1 MYNKVDCTLNGS
13 ADRIK
18 KIGGWGWKVGAG
30 VLKVGVGGGV
40 VVVEKLG
47 QKRGWGLRDLNHM
60 HDRKIRTKKFPK
72 MDGHEKIEPNQNLQF
87 LYLIYRKYEE
97 ILRNLS
103 CCRSKTDRVEFF

>member
-1 MYNKVDCTLNGS
+1 MGLGLMLLKSRGKN
-13 ADRIK
+13 
-18 KIGGWGWKVGAG
+18 VG
-30 VLKVGVGGGV
+30 
-40 VVVEKLG
+40 E
-47 QKRGWGLRDLNHM
+47 GLRALNHM